1 MIKFSHLALSLS
13 LVMTSACSQAEP
25 PVAADNKKAVTT
37 VSSAEQSKVEEVIRA
52 NLKSAIPDAEITSVK
67 QSVAGLYEIKAKG
80 YGTAYMT
87 ADGRYMIQG
96 EVIELN
102 GAKLTNITEQGMAAH
117 RKELL
122 ASVPLKDMVIFPA
135 ANGKAKGV
143 AYVFTD
149 VDCGYCRKIHEEIPV
164 LSQMGIEIRY
174 LAFPRAGYP
183 SPTSQK
189 MDAIWCATDRNA
201 AMTAMKRNQPV
212 TPASCQNP
220 IKQQYELGQEVG
232 VRGTPAVFLEDG
244 TQVGGYLSAKDMAA
258 LMKIK

>member
-1 MIKFSHLALSLS
+1 MKISHLVLSLT
-13 LVMTSACSQAEP
+13 LAMMSACSQAEP
-25 PVAADNKKAVTT
+25 PVQTSTADVVTT
-37 VSSAEQSKVEEVIRA
+37 VAANSGKAEETIRA
-52 NLKSAIPDAEITSVK
+52 SFKNAIPYIEIASVK
-67 QSVAGLYEIKAKG
+67 QSVAGLYEIKLKPSG
-80 YGTAYMT
+80 IVYMS
-87 ADGRYMIQG
+87 ADGRYMLQG
-96 EVIELN
+96 ELMELD
-102 GAKLTNITEQGMAAH
+102 GTKLTNITEQGMAAH

-201 AMTAMKRNQPV
+201 AMTAMKRMQPV

-220 IKQQYELGQEVG
+220 IKQQYELGKEIG
-232 VRGTPAVFLEDG
+232 VHGTPAVYSEDG
-244 TQVGGYLSAKDMAA
+244 KVMGGYVSAKDMAA
-258 LMKIK
+258 MMKIK